1 MFDSWPEKAIIHYNI
16 GMKRGHLSLP
26 EDFNGV
32 LLWSLID
39 NRPFLRC
46 MHGYGLCLWKL
57 KRFKEAEKVFERILW
72 LNPPGNGQK
81 SQNTTSGS
89 PKKGPLEVTKRNS
102 NDTYINE
109 TNLNNVNRAG
119 SKGDVENSREEII
132 EIAEENEG
140 GINDI
145 RRKIKESLKEGEKYS
160 FIESKN
166 SGIEKKLLEK
176 NTNLK
181 GKYPKNDEVKE
192 YPKSKRDRF
201 EEKEQLA
208 KEIAEE
214 LDDDHSLGAF
224 RAVVD
229 KISEQQIRI
238 FLSIIKDTRL
248 TGKIKKNKG
257 AMFISL
263 AKEYAKKNNI
273 NLNFK

>member
-273 NLNFK
+273 DLNFK

>member
-16 GMKRGHLSLP
+16 GMKIGHLSLP

-145 RRKIKESLKEGEKYS
+145 RRKIKESLEEGEKYS

-166 SGIEKKLLEK
+166 FVIEKKLLEK

-181 GKYPKNDEVKE
+181 SKYPKNDEAKE
-192 YPKSKRDRF
+192 YPRSKRYRF

-273 NLNFK
+273 DLNFK